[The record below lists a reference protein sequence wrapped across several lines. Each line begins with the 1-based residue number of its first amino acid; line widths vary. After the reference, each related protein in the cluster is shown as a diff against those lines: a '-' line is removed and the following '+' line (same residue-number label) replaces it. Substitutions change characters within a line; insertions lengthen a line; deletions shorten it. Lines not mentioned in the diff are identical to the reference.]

1 MQNPNEDTEWNDV
14 LRAKG
19 IIPPKECEIEESKI
33 IEMMEASI
41 KTKIDGKKDIDEM
54 NLDELDELEDSED
67 ERVLEEYRNKR
78 IAEMKE
84 LAFRSRFGSVKEISG
99 VDYVDEVNK
108 AGEGIWVVLHLYARG
123 NPSCGLIN
131 KHFDELANKFPTVK
145 FLRSIATTC
154 IPNFP
159 EKNLPAI
166 FVYFEGQIK
175 KQLIDITKM
184 YGPNLTRDEVEYI
197 LGTIGA
203 VDTEI
208 KDDPRQK
215 TKDKLFE
222 ALADSND
229 W

>member
-1 MQNPNEDTEWNDV
+1 MQNPNEDSEWNDV

-33 IEMMEASI
+33 IEMLEDTI
-41 KTKIDGKKDIDEM
+41 KHKVDGQKDINEM
-54 NLDELDELEDSED
+54 DLDELDELEDSED
-67 ERVLEEYRNKR
+67 ELVLKEYRNKR

-108 AGEGIWVVLHLYARG
+108 AGDNIWVILHLYARG
-123 NPSCGLIN
+123 NPVCGLIN
-131 KHFDELANKFPTVK
+131 KHFDELANKFPTAK

-166 FVYFEGQIK
+166 FIYFEGQIK
-175 KQLIDITKM
+175 KQIIDLGKL
-184 YGPNLTRDEVEYI
+184 YGPNLTRDELEFL
-197 LGTIGA
+197 LGTVGA
-203 VDTEI
+203 VNTEI
-208 KDDPRQK
+208 KEDPRKK

-222 ALADSND
+222 ALADTND